1 MQEQLE
7 KKEEELRTERNTVSG
22 DDSSS
27 NTLVVNCSTFRHFF
41 YLVSRNIAFTDFH
54 GESQELKA

>member
-54 GESQELKA
+54 GE